1 MTGWLT
7 DAFIAFLRSLSPFA
21 VPAGDPTPAGGWG
34 QALLGVWLPDLTGL
48 TGAGFGWILA
58 FTAALGAAI
67 ALWYAGPALL
77 SAIATGDIKAIGQV
91 LVGLIAVTASA
102 PVTLWIAQQLRTPVL
117 DTAQVFA
124 GDIAATAVTQT
135 LDGMSL
141 LPLLMM
147 VLASIT
153 YLIAGMIGGYA
164 YIVVAALAPIAASS
178 LVFRS
183 GTGPFFK
190 WLAWFLTLLLAP
202 MWVAIALGAAGY
214 LAEASSALG
223 LNGFAMAV
231 GVIIAAAAPF
241 TMLALIGKV
250 VPHGGGADG
259 STRIGSG
266 QTIGSAVA
274 YSAPRVIK

>member
-7 DAFIAFLRSLSPFA
+7 DAFIAFLRSLSPFS

-34 QALLGVWLPDLTGL
+34 QALLGVWLPDLAGL

-58 FTAALGAAI
+58 FTAGLGAAI

-77 SAIATGDIKAIGQV
+77 TSIATGDIKAIGQAFI
-91 LVGLIAVTASA
+91 GLTAVTVSA

-117 DTAQVFA
+117 ETAQGLA
-124 GDIAATAVTQT
+124 GEIAATAVTQT
-135 LDGMSL
+135 LEGMTL

-183 GTGPFFK
+183 GTSPFFK

-214 LAEASSALG
+214 LAEANSALG

-250 VPHGGGADG
+250 VPHGGGAD
-259 STRIGSG
+259 SATRIGSG